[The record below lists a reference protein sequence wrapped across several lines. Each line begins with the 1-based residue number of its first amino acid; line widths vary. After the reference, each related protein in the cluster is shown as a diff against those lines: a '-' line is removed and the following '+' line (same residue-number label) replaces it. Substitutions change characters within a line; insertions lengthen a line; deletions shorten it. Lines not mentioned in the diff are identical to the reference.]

1 MVSSH
6 IVRQVVRVR
15 KLFVAILLVLCVGI
29 HVLELS
35 GRWDRTFQDAN
46 DEAGIVAV
54 VLCIGVAVTIAG
66 TLLKG
71 MVARIIRLF
80 ITAPVSTPIRI
91 FLARLARPICIFI
104 PPPLPLRI

>member
-1 MVSSH
+1 VG
-6 IVRQVVRVR
+6 RVR

-35 GRWDRTFQDAN
+35 GRWDRTFQDAT

-54 VLCIGVAVTIAG
+54 VLCIGVAVAIAG

-71 MVARIIRLF
+71 MLARIASFFPSVPCSTLTRI
-80 ITAPVSTPIRI
+80 PV
-91 FLARLARPICIFI
+91 ARLALPLSIFS